1 MSGRQAKAARMLRAA
16 SKKILVPQLSIL
28 ATSVEL
34 DAFTKVKKMID
45 DMIAML
51 KTQQE
56 DEVKKKDWC
65 DSEFQENE
73 METMKTEDLKKD
85 QMTKIDDLTVAI
97 KTLTDE
103 IDAAKAQIADL
114 QLNLQRAGEN
124 RKKDNLDFQKT
135 VNDQQATQVILARAL
150 DKLATFY
157 DKAELVQIGRRNH
170 VAG

>member
-51 KTQQE
+51 KTQQG
-56 DEVKKKDWC
+56 DEVKRKDWC

-73 METMKTEDLKKD
+73 MMTKKAEDLKSD
-85 QMTKIDDLTVAI
+85 QEVQIEDLGVTI
-97 KTLTDE
+97 KTLADE
-103 IDAAKAQIADL
+103 ITAAKMQIAEM
-114 QLNLQRAGEN
+114 QVNLQRASET
-124 RKKDNLDFQKT
+124 RQKANLDFQKT
-135 VNDQQATQVILARAL
+135 
-150 DKLATFY
+150 
-157 DKAELVQIGRRNH
+157 
-170 VAG
+170 